1 MSLDNN
7 INLNDF
13 TLIVGKEQTGKTT
26 FLINHII
33 KKLNKYVTKV
43 YNLCIKLDN
52 ISNNIKQLYNQIN
65 NIFYCTEVY
74 HLFLIFDKIK
84 KDINTDNKI
93 IIIDCYYFPYH
104 TSHML
109 NEILTTGK
117 NYNITF
123 IMIINS
129 FDYILKNYISAFDN
143 IIITKNDEEEIKKYY
158 YLFYPNSSP
167 SDYNNFFNKF
177 NNLDDFDFMILN
189 KYNQI
194 KILETFD
201 FNLSLKNVIN
211 KIENININ

>member
-7 INLNDF
+7 INLNNF
-13 TLIVGKEQTGKTT
+13 ILIIGKEQTGKTT
-26 FLINHII
+26 FLINYIV

-43 YNLCIKLDN
+43 YNLCNKLDN
-52 ISNNIKQLYNQIN
+52 LPNNIKQLYSQIN

-74 HLFLIFDKIK
+74 HLFLIFEKIK

-93 IIIDCYYFPYH
+93 IIIDYHYFPYN

-117 NYNITF
+117 SYNITF
-123 IMIINS
+123 IMAINS
-129 FDYILKNYISAFDN
+129 FDNILKNYISGFDN
-143 IIITKNDEEEIKKYY
+143 IIITKNDEEELKKYY
-158 YLFYPNSSP
+158 YLFHPNSSP

-177 NNLDDFDFMILN
+177 NNLDDFDFMVLDKN
-189 KYNQI
+189 KQI

-201 FNLSLKNVIN
+201 FDLALKNVIN
-211 KIENININ
+211 KIENINIT